1 MLLTIGGRR
10 LKNPSVHL
18 FPSSQHLTV
27 FFTLLHLEKEIY
39 FQNWQLWRKVSAL
52 FNSSWWKH
60 ADSVIAAFS
69 PSGRRQRMQS
79 FRRWWEHSQ
88 RRCATE
94 SNFLAHNL
102 NVSEGT
108 LIPVD
113 GVPPCHVSHL
123 AVCLRGS
130 VILQWLNS
138 GGLEQQDRGEPG
150 GDLLTLRWLIA
161 SQGLSYAN
169 AFISK
174 STVII

>member
-1 MLLTIGGRR
+1 MVVV
-10 LKNPSVHL
+10 LKTHQCIC
-18 FPSSQHLTV
+18 SSQHLTL

-39 FQNWQLWRKVSAL
+39 FWNWQLWSKASAL
-52 FNSSWWKH
+52 FNSRWWRH
-60 ADSVIAAFS
+60 ADSVIAAFP

-79 FRRWWEHSQ
+79 FRHRWEHSQ
-88 RRCATE
+88 RCCATE
-94 SNFLAHNL
+94 SNFSAHNL
-102 NVSEGT
+102 NVPEGA

-113 GVPPCHVSHL
+113 GVLPCHVSPSSRL
-123 AVCLRGS
+123 SQGVSYSAVTELG
-130 VILQWLNS
+130 